1 MSALQKLRG
10 GSNSEITKL
19 KALWGTLAEPARDF
33 WRALFSSDTTQAQIR
48 AQLLTKLKI
57 NLTRDN
63 QLTDFRQ
70 WLLEQDL
77 REQEAERQTA
87 DEAQIIS
94 DHPDWSLDQ
103 AREETL
109 KRSYFRALSRGDFK
123 LGLATVKQDL
133 NTKKISVDER
143 KMALLEKKAAQA
155 EATDKVLSDAEL
167 SPEQREQR
175 IKEIYGRS

>member
-1 MSALQKLRG
+1 MSAPNKLRG
-10 GSNSEITKL
+10 ASQGKPESELTKL
-19 KALWGTLAEPARDF
+19 KAAWRSLSEPARDF
-33 WRALFSSDTTQAQIR
+33 WRALFSSDTTQSQIR

-77 REQEAERQTA
+77 RDQEAERQLA
-87 DEAQIIS
+87 DEAQILS

-109 KRSYFRALSRGDFK
+109 KRSYFRSLSTGDFK
-123 LGLATVKQDL
+123 LGLATV
-133 NTKKISVDER
+133 
-143 KMALLEKKAAQA
+143 
-155 EATDKVLSDAEL
+155 
-167 SPEQREQR
+167 
-175 IKEIYGRS
+175 